1 MANIFKP
8 RKHYKPFEYN
18 EITDPLIY
26 EMWAS
31 HWTHR
36 EFNFIS
42 DVQDYKTKL
51 NKEEQEVIKR
61 AVLLTSQVEV
71 AVKSYWGNIG
81 KLLPKPEIADMGA
94 VFGGVEV
101 IHSRAYSE
109 ILERLGFNDEF
120 EQLLTHKVV
129 QNRVEYLSKYVN
141 KIYKNDHKNIL
152 YSLVLFTLFTEAT
165 SLFSQFYTILGFNRF
180 RGSILKDISNI
191 VQYTSK
197 EENLHM
203 EGGIA
208 LINQIKKEAPELFDD
223 ELKSRIYEET
233 KVAFEAE
240 KGLISWI
247 LQGYENE
254 FLSQEILEK
263 YIKYRLNECLSKIGV
278 NKPYKLREEDVNKF
292 MWMEEEVYASALTD
306 FFHKKP
312 IDYAK
317 KNKAYNEDDI
327 F

>member
-1 MANIFKP
+1 MSIFTE
-8 RKHYKPFEYN
+8 RKNYKPFEYSH
-18 EITDPLIY
+18 ITDPLIY
-26 EMWAS
+26 AMWAS

-36 EFNFIS
+36 EFNFKS
-42 DVQDYKTKL
+42 DIQDFKTKL
-51 NKEEQEVIKR
+51 TEEEQGVIKR
-61 AVLLTSQVEV
+61 AVLLISQVEV
-71 AVKSYWGNIG
+71 AVKSYWSYIG

-109 ILERLGFNDEF
+109 ILEKLGLNDEF
-120 EQLLTHKVV
+120 IELLNEEVV
-129 QNRVEYLSKYVN
+129 QNRVKYLTKYVN
-141 KIYKNDHKNIL
+141 KIYKNDRKNIL

-180 RGSILKDISNI
+180 NGVLKDISNI

-208 LINQIKKEAPELFDD
+208 LINEIKKESPELFDQ
-223 ELKSRIYEET
+223 ELTEKIYEET
-233 KVAFEAE
+233 KEAFESE
-240 KGLISWI
+240 KKLISWI
-247 LQGYENE
+247 LRGYNNK
-254 FLSQEILEK
+254 FLSEEILEK
-263 YIKYRLNECLSKIGV
+263 YIKYRFNECLSKIGV
-278 NKPYKLREEDVNKF
+278 NKPFKLKEEDMKKF
-292 MWMEEEVYASALTD
+292 IWMEEEVLAPAMTD

-312 IDYAK
+312 IDYVK
-317 KNKAYNEDDI
+317 KSKSFTKDEL

>member
-1 MANIFKP
+1 MSIFIE
-8 RKHYKPFEYN
+8 RKNYKPFEYGH
-18 EITDPLIY
+18 ITDPLIHA
-26 EMWAS
+26 MWAS

-36 EFNFIS
+36 EFNFKS
-42 DVQDYKTKL
+42 DVQDFKTKL
-51 NKEEQEVIKR
+51 TEEEQQVIKR
-61 AVLLTSQVEV
+61 AILLISQIEV
-71 AVKSYWGNIG
+71 AVKSYWSYIG

-109 ILERLGFNDEF
+109 ILEKLGLNDDF
-120 EQLLTHKVV
+120 IDLLNEEVV
-129 QNRVEYLSKYVN
+129 KNRVTYLSKYVN
-141 KIYKNDHKNIL
+141 KIYKSDKKNIL
-152 YSLVLFTLFTEAT
+152 YSLVLFTIFTEAT

-180 RGSILKDISNI
+180 NGVLKDTANI

-208 LINQIKKEAPELFDD
+208 LINEIKKEHPELFDQEMMD
-223 ELKSRIYEET
+223 KIYEET
-233 KVAFEAE
+233 KEAFESE
-240 KGLISWI
+240 KKLISWI
-247 LQGYENE
+247 LGGYENE
-254 FLSQEILEK
+254 FLSEEILEK
-263 YIKYRLNECLSKIGV
+263 YIKYRYNECLSKIDI
-278 NKPYKLREEDVNKF
+278 NKPFKLKEEDMQKF
-292 MWMEEEVYASALTD
+292 IWMEEEIMAPAVTD

-317 KNKAYNEDDI
+317 KSKPFTKDEL